1 MTTLPRFGTT
11 GMTRNKIG
19 FFGGTFNPVH
29 VAHVDIANRFIE
41 KFSLDLLYVIPNN
54 IPPLKESHGVSGQE
68 RMDMLKL
75 AFSGNDKVIISD
87 IELKRDGMSYTCDTV
102 NELKSL
108 HPDSDIYMLMGDD
121 WVDRFD
127 RWKNYT
133 YILENVNL
141 VVAYRGQTDL
151 TEFLDK
157 IESVSGKR
165 PSLLKNEIMEVS
177 STEVRKG
184 ICKSLLPDKVYE
196 YIIERGLY
204 LK

>member
-1 MTTLPRFGTT
+1 
-11 GMTRNKIG
+11 MTRNKIG

-29 VAHVDIANRFIE
+29 VAHVDIANEFIE

-68 RMDMLKL
+68 RMAMLKL
-75 AFSGNDKVIISD
+75 AFSGNDKVTISD

-108 HPDSDIYMLMGDD
+108 HPDSEIYMLMGDD

-157 IESVSGKR
+157 TEYVSGKR
-165 PSLLKNEIMEVS
+165 PSLLKNERMEVS
-177 STEVRKG
+177 STEVRSG
-184 ICKSLLPDKVYE
+184 ISK
-196 YIIERGLY
+196 
-204 LK
+204 